1 MKKSKLLVVT
11 FMCMLSLF
19 LVTGCASKTTKDEVK
34 KDDTKETSKLK
45 AKCSALEC
53 IKKIEPEN
61 TVEEVNEIVG
71 VEGKLT
77 SEEYNI
83 YEYDLGNDEKITLK
97 YYSGTKATIIA
108 DYDRD
113 SLADKKVDLSNLQVL
128 KSKVSAGITYDEFKN
143 EIGGSDGTLI
153 EKSSTSNKYV
163 WVSKKGGYVTG
174 SFRIRD
180 NKCSF
185 FSGYG
190 DSK

>member
-97 YYSGTKATIIA
+97 YYC
-108 DYDRD
+108 R
-113 SLADKKVDLSNLQVL
+113 L
-128 KSKVSAGITYDEFKN
+128 
-143 EIGGSDGTLI
+143 
-153 EKSSTSNKYV
+153 
-163 WVSKKGGYVTG
+163 
-174 SFRIRD
+174 
-180 NKCSF
+180 
-185 FSGYG
+185 
-190 DSK
+190 